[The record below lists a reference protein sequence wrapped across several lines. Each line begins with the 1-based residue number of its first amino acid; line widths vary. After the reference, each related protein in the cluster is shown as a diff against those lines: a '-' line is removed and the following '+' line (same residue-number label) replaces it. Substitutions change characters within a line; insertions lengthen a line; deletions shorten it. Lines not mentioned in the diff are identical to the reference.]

1 MPTLTTMP
9 FPAAAALT
17 ENGAFGLVRV
27 PGSGCGGS
35 HDDPARGGR
44 PAVPGGRAP
53 DGGLAG
59 CQASHGY
66 PLGING
72 HLVPAAARVAGLEL
86 IWGGWVAAYR
96 RSMIPRMKAA
106 WPACWRPSAMM
117 LTSRTLSVT
126 GGSQLSS
133 TMRGRSASVRP
144 FTKRIVRSW
153 TAS

>member
-27 PGSGCGGS
+27 SGSGGGGS
-35 HDDPARGGR
+35 RDDPARGGR
-44 PAVPGGRAP
+44 PAVPGGQAP

-86 IWGGWVAAYR
+86 IWG
-96 RSMIPRMKAA
+96 
-106 WPACWRPSAMM
+106 
-117 LTSRTLSVT
+117 
-126 GGSQLSS
+126 
-133 TMRGRSASVRP
+133 
-144 FTKRIVRSW
+144 
-153 TAS
+153 

>member
-27 PGSGCGGS
+27 PGSGGGGS

-44 PAVPGGRAP
+44 PAVPGGQAP

-86 IWGGWVAAYR
+86 IWVGGGL
-96 RSMIPRMKAA
+96 
-106 WPACWRPSAMM
+106 PALDDPADE
-117 LTSRTLSVT
+117 
-126 GGSQLSS
+126 GGL
-133 TMRGRSASVRP
+133 ASVLEAIGDDAHQPHTERDR
-144 FTKRIVRSW
+144 RIPIVVHD
-153 TAS
+153 AG